1 MPRTILVSNRL
12 PWTISTHEG
21 RAELKP
27 SSGGLATALAGTHA
41 QGDTVWIGW
50 PGDLSGLPE
59 DAHREALA
67 NLRGRRLVPLE
78 LSTEEVERY
87 YEGFSNG
94 VLWPMFH
101 YLLDKVR
108 LDADSDWD
116 AYLRVNERFAE
127 AIAEVAG
134 PGDRIWIHDYQL
146 MLVPKLLRALKPE
159 LHIGFFLHIP
169 FPAQEVYRILPW
181 REPLLQG
188 LLAADL
194 VGFHTD
200 DYLDHFRTCALQLLG
215 AEASPAGVRYE
226 ERQVRLASYAIGID
240 ATAFNAKASDPSV
253 QARVRELRHSTHG
266 RRIVLGIDRLDY
278 TKGIPRRLLAFE
290 RYLEQH
296 PALAQEVMLLQV
308 AVPSRQG
315 VPAYAAF
322 RKQVDEVAGRINGRF
337 GNPTHLPVHLL
348 HQSLPFQELIALYA
362 AADVMLVTPLR
373 DGMNLVAKEFCA
385 ARRDEQGVLV
395 LSEFAGAAAELK
407 ESLLVNPYDIG
418 AVATTLERALGL
430 PSKEAGLRM
439 RALRRRV
446 FQGDV
451 HHWADSFMSDLED
464 VGEPQGS
471 SVHAPLLARLVAE
484 AKASPR
490 VDLMLDYDGTLVPFT
505 DHPDQAIPDPVLLKL
520 LGRLTHLP
528 KVNVHIVSGR
538 TREVLERWLGGLPL
552 SMHAEHGFWTRL
564 RGETAWRPRLAPR
577 LDWMDEVIRL
587 LESWVERVPGS
598 HIEHK
603 VSALAWHH
611 RQVRPAPSTQ
621 VLRSF
626 RAEAQALLARHHL
639 DWLEGDRVIELR
651 MKGIHKGT
659 VLTPEQQGEQTL
671 VVAIGDDRT
680 DEDLFAALPPT
691 GISIRVGQGPSRAA
705 YRVASPHVLR
715 SLLAA
720 FADALAEA
728 PSLEEA

>member
-1 MPRTILVSNRL
+1 MSRTILVSNRL
-12 PWTISTHEG
+12 PWTLTVRDG
-21 RAELKP
+21 QAELKP
-27 SSGGLATALAGTHA
+27 SSGGLATALAGTHG
-41 QGDTVWIGW
+41 QGDTAWIGW
-50 PGDLSGLPE
+50 PGDVSGLTE
-59 DAHREALA
+59 EARQQALA
-67 NLRGRRLVPLE
+67 TLRARRLVPLE
-78 LSTEEVERY
+78 LSANEVERY

-116 AYLRVNERFAE
+116 AYVKVNERFAA
-127 AIAEVAG
+127 AIAEVAM
-134 PGDRIWIHDYQL
+134 PGDRVWIHDYQL
-146 MLVPKLLRALKPE
+146 MLVPKLLREQRPE

-169 FPAQEVYRILPW
+169 FPTQEVFRILPW

-194 VGFHTD
+194 LGFHTD
-200 DYLDHFRTCALQLLG
+200 DYLDHFRTCAVQLLG
-215 AEASPAGVRYE
+215 ADVTPAGLRYE
-226 ERQVRLASYAIGID
+226 DRQVRLASYAIGID
-240 ATAFNAKASDPSV
+240 GTSFNTKATEPPV
-253 QARVRELRHSTHG
+253 RARVEELRRSTHG

-290 RYLEQH
+290 RYMELN
-296 PALAQEVMLLQV
+296 PGLAQETMLLQV

-322 RKQVDEVAGRINGRF
+322 RRQVDEIAGRINGRF
-337 GNPTHLPVHLL
+337 GSPTQLPVHLL
-348 HQSLPFQELIALYA
+348 HQAVPFEELVALYA

-385 ARRDEQGVLV
+385 ARPDEKGVLV

-407 ESLLVNPYDIG
+407 EALLVNPYDIG
-418 AVATTLERALGL
+418 AVAATLGRALEL
-430 PSKEAGLRM
+430 APKEAGQRM

-451 HHWADSFMSDLED
+451 HHWAASFMSDLED

-471 SVHAPLLARLVAE
+471 ELHAPLLARLVAE
-484 AKASPR
+484 ARAAHR
-490 VDLMLDYDGTLVPFT
+490 VELMLDYDGTLVPFT
-505 DHPDQAIPDPVLLKL
+505 DHPDQATPDPLLLQL
-520 LGRLTHLP
+520 LGRLTRIPGL
-528 KVNVHIVSGR
+528 NVHIVSGR
-538 TREVLERWLGGLPL
+538 TRDVLEHWLGGLPL

-564 RGETAWRPRLAPR
+564 QGESAWRPRLAPR

-587 LESWVERVPGS
+587 LESWVDRFPGS

-611 RQVRPAPSTQ
+611 RQVRPAPSEQ
-621 VLRSF
+621 ALRSF
-626 RAEAQALLARHHL
+626 RSEAGPLLERHSL
-639 DWLEGDRVIELR
+639 EWLVGDRVVELR

-659 VLTPEQQGEQTL
+659 VLTPDMQGEDTL

-680 DEDLFAALPPT
+680 DEDLFAALPPS
-691 GISIRVGQGPSRAA
+691 GIAIRVGQGPSRAA

-715 SLLAA
+715 NLLGAL
-720 FADALAEA
+720 ADALEA
-728 PSLEEA
+728 APILEHA